1 MPPPSIS
8 KIRLQNA
15 SGTWVFV
22 KGNELGDE
30 GAYTSYEVD
39 LAFFIRQNSLWGF
52 E

>member
-8 KIRLQNA
+8 KIGLQNE
-15 SGTWVFV
+15 SGSWFFV
-22 KGNELGDE
+22 KGVEIDE
-30 GAYTSYEVD
+30 NVYTSYEVD